1 MVVALPVFGVVVFED
16 ILRRLDPWFF
26 ICLCVAKIYGP
37 PSFTVL
43 TLKVP
48 TKIRYKI

>member
-1 MVVALPVFGVVVFED
+1 MVVALPVLGVVVFEY

-26 ICLCVAKIYGP
+26 ICKCVAKFYGP

-43 TLKVP
+43 TSKVP
-48 TKIRYKI
+48 TEIRYKI